1 MLILYSTI
9 ILLTQSEDEAMARA
23 VAASLAD
30 TSQQQQQQT
39 VPAATLQ
46 PPSGQK
52 YVLVPGLYTDILL
65 ISSGC
70 ITCVHVHMCLEELYY
85 VRVSTA

>member
-9 ILLTQSEDEAMARA
+9 VLLTQSEDEAMARA

-30 TSQQQQQQT
+30 TSQQQQHQT

-52 YVLVPGLYTDILL
+52 YVLVHRHFTYQQWLYNLC
-65 ISSGC
+65 SSYP
-70 ITCVHVHMCLEELYY
+70 VHMCLEELYY